1 MSEAISKCKL
11 SKQGLRLDVCLCVL
25 GILVSICLCPAF
37 SIAEAATLGRIE
49 ITTLFEGNNVASQCF
64 GVATNQKTSDVHFL
78 KPSGGAIAAEVPPGT

>member
-37 SIAEAATLGRIE
+37 SIAEAATLGRIDSVRGE
-49 ITTLFEGNNVASQCF
+49 QRCF
-64 GVATNQKTSDVHFL
+64 AVLWCCHESED
-78 KPSGGAIAAEVPPGT
+78 I

>member
-49 ITTLFEGNNVASQCF
+49 ITTLFEGEQRCF
-64 GVATNQKTSDVHFL
+64 AVLWCCHESED
-78 KPSGGAIAAEVPPGT
+78 I